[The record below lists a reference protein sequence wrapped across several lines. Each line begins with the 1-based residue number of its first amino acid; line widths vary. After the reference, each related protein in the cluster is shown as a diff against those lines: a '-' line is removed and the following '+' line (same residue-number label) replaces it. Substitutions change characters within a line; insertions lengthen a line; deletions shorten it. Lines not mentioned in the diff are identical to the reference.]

1 MTNRLLPITKG
12 YNFRDL
18 GGYQTT
24 SGKKVK
30 WRRLLRS
37 GKLADLDSQDL
48 MILTDFNLVADIDL
62 RSPAEVKTDPDH
74 YPSQTK
80 YYFNP
85 IFDTDKTRSSK
96 GLAGYG
102 PKADVEPNVGY
113 HHMKNV
119 YHEMI
124 TFPSGQAAFKKLFEI
139 ALSLNDD
146 ESLIFHCTAGKDRTG
161 VSAALLLATLGVP
174 KATIQADYLL
184 SNQTTK
190 TIIDKMVQ
198 QIKASGRNDFFL
210 QNFRA
215 VAGVNLDYLNEA
227 FNTIDNQCG
236 GLEEFLTT
244 TLGLSRTDLQDF
256 RVKFTQ

>member
-1 MTNRLLPITKG
+1 MPNRLLPITNG

-24 SGKKVK
+24 NGKIVS
-30 WRRLLRS
+30 WHRLLRS
-37 GKLADLDSQDL
+37 GKLADLDQNDL
-48 MILTDFNLVADIDL
+48 KLLHSLNLKADIDL
-62 RSPAEVKTDPDH
+62 RSPAEVKNEPDR
-74 YPSQTK
+74 YPDQTK
-80 YYFNP
+80 YWFNP
-85 IFDTDKTRSSK
+85 VFDTDKTRSSK

-102 PKADVEPNVGY
+102 PKADYDPNVGY
-113 HHMKNV
+113 QHMKNV

-124 TFPSGQAAFKKLFEI
+124 TFPSGQAAFKKLFEV

-146 ESLIFHCTAGKDRTG
+146 QSLLFHCTAGKDRTG

-174 KATIQADYLL
+174 KKTIQTDYLL

-190 TIIDKMVQ
+190 AIIDKTVQ
-198 QIKASGRNDFFL
+198 RIKAEGRTDFFL
-210 QNFRA
+210 QNFRD
-215 VAGVNLDYLNEA
+215 VAGVNIDYLNEA
-227 FNTIDNQCG
+227 FNTIDNQFG

-244 TLGLSRTDLQDF
+244 TLGLSKTDLHDF